1 MGDVLNTRKGANM
14 HIATVTTKGQIVIPA
29 SVRKKLNICKGGKL
43 SVIERD
49 GKIILE
55 PIREDPVKAARGM
68 LSTRGKVLRLLV
80 EDRKQYPTS
89 F

>member
-1 MGDVLNTRKGANM
+1 M
-14 HIATVTTKGQIVIPA
+14 HTTTVTTKGQIVIPA
-29 SVRKKLNICKGGKL
+29 SVRKKLNICKGEKL

-55 PIREDPVKAARGM
+55 PIREDPVKAGRGM
-68 LSTRGKVLRLLV
+68 LATGGKVLRLLV
-80 EDRKQYPTS
+80 EDRKQCLTS